1 MKRNELLAAVTRV
14 GLTLQDVSD
23 EIGISRQSFSNKVSG
38 KSEFKA
44 SEIKAIA
51 SLLNLTAEQV
61 NDIFFD
67 TT

>member
-1 MKRNELLAAVTRV
+1 MKRNELLAAVTRT

-23 EIGISRQSFSNKVSG
+23 EIGISRQSMTNKVTG

-51 SLLNLTAEQV
+51 ELLNLTGEQV
-61 NDIFFD
+61 NDIFFG
-67 TT
+67 TA

>member
-1 MKRNELLAAVTRV
+1 MKRNEILAAVTRV

-23 EIGISRQSFSNKVSG
+23 EIGISRQSLSNKISG
-38 KSEFKA
+38 KNEFKA

-51 SLLNLTAEQV
+51 LLLNLTGEQV